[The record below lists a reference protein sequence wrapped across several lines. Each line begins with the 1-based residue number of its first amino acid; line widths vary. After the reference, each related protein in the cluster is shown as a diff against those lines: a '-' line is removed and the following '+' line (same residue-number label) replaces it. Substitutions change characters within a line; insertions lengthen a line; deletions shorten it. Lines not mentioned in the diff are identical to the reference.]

1 MPKYTLQELPGE
13 MTDGKKIVFPISKIK
28 TRVRHLI
35 NVKWSH
41 FLYFEG

>member
-1 MPKYTLQELPGE
+1 MASYVLQELPNGMGDGE
-13 MTDGKKIVFPISKIK
+13 SALFPISKIK

>member
-1 MPKYTLQELPGE
+1 MANFVLQELPEE
-13 MTDGKKIVFPISKIK
+13 MSEGKKVVFPISKIK